1 MINKVGLGEQLNDAM
16 MGMSAYTILQ
26 RAIPDF
32 RDGFKPVNR
41 RIITSMLLN
50 KTFNFTKS
58 ATVEGRV
65 MQLHPHGGS
74 YGSIVGLV
82 QKDRN
87 SLPFLTGKGS
97 WGQYTSS
104 DQQPAAARYTEVK
117 LGKNALEVTKELKE
131 KSVDYVPN
139 YDGTI
144 NVPEVLPVTYPSI
157 LTQSQ
162 SGIANGFAT
171 SILSYNI
178 HELYDMI
185 DDILMLRGRTKP
197 IYPDFPTGATIVKDD
212 DEALNVIR
220 TGRGSFT
227 MRAKIEIDNNKL
239 IVTEIPYGVKREQII
254 KKIIELNKR
263 GTLKEVTD
271 VRDGTS
277 FKGMKIVITAKK
289 NTDMKELIVKLYKLT
304 PLQAKVSANMNVLI
318 DGRLEVL
325 GVEELLLNWIKWRV
339 SVIKRGLNNK
349 LTNMKKDLHILEG
362 LRKIASVDEV
372 IRIVR
377 FEDDDKV
384 DQLLMEAFNLTEEQ
398 AEYIGK
404 MTLRSLNEKR
414 IQNRLK
420 DIEDLESRIKD
431 LEETIDNDGLLKVIL
446 QRRMMET
453 MKEIDAP
460 KRKTEIITIDEEKE
474 KEVHKIVKVKEVDN
488 AKYFMCFT
496 KNGWLLK
503 GKNKNDME
511 SQLILG
517 DEIAQY
523 WEVQNDK
530 NIVLFMKDKSVR
542 NIKVKQIK
550 DKEFVGNDAL
560 FAECN
565 VDESALVLLVF
576 DEGHIVKIPIDA
588 FVKNRQI
595 MEKGYF
601 DGENLI
607 YVKQLNGEKLINIF
621 IGDKQKPKT
630 IEVETI
636 NIKKNRLARGQKL
649 FNNKKLEKVN
659 VTLG

>member
-197 IYPDFPTGATIVKDD
+197 IYPDFPTGATIIKDD
-212 DEALNVIR
+212 EEALNVIR

-460 KRKTEIITIDEEKE
+460 KRKTEIITIDEVKE

-488 AKYFMCFT
+488 AKYFACFT

-517 DEIAQY
+517 DEIVQY

>member
-144 NVPEVLPVTYPSI
+144 SVPEVLPVTYPSI

-197 IYPDFPTGATIVKDD
+197 IYPDFPTGATIIKDD
-212 DEALNVIR
+212 EEALNVIR

-304 PLQAKVSANMNVLI
+304 PLQSKVSANMNVLI

-349 LTNMKKDLHILEG
+349 LTNMKKELHILEG

-384 DQLLMEAFNLTEEQ
+384 DQLLMEAFNLTKEQ

-453 MKEIDAP
+453 MKEIDVP

-474 KEVHKIVKVKEVDN
+474 KEVRKIVKVKEVDS
-488 AKYFMCFT
+488 AKYFVCFT

-517 DEIAQY
+517 DEIVQY

-550 DKEFVGNDAL
+550 DKEFIGNDAL

>member
-460 KRKTEIITIDEEKE
+460 KRKTEIITIDEVKE

-488 AKYFMCFT
+488 AKYFVCFT

-517 DEIAQY
+517 DEIVQY

-550 DKEFVGNDAL
+550 DKEFIGNDAL

-576 DEGHIVKIPIDA
+576 NEGHIVKIPIDA

>member
-197 IYPDFPTGATIVKDD
+197 IYPDFPTGAMIVKDD

-349 LTNMKKDLHILEG
+349 LINMKKDLHILEG

-460 KRKTEIITIDEEKE
+460 KRKTEIITIDEVKE

-488 AKYFMCFT
+488 AKYFVCFT

-517 DEIAQY
+517 DEIVQY

-550 DKEFVGNDAL
+550 DKEFIGNDVL